1 MEAFL
6 HWRGFDVPCAS
17 EIPNAGIVL
26 AGRDRWQ
33 VDGLRGLRRIVSSY
47 SVAALELR
55 SLRCEGVDVKI

>member
-1 MEAFL
+1 MKAFL

-33 VDGLRGLRRIVSSY
+33 VAGQRRSARAAADSMLVQRGGFCAEISAVR
-47 SVAALELR
+47 
-55 SLRCEGVDVKI
+55 